1 MFMSLDWDWS
11 AYPNCGA
18 WASELFV
25 VVTIC
30 SSSLGGVRP
39 LATLDWVCSADSRGK
54 AWLSELFV
62 ALVIM
67 LAGLASPAGMSLHA
81 MSFVPACEA
90 GPVGRYSGHPCVDI
104 VTVGWCI
111 NEEG

>member
-1 MFMSLDWDWS
+1 
-11 AYPNCGA
+11 
-18 WASELFV
+18 
-25 VVTIC
+25 
-30 SSSLGGVRP
+30 
-39 LATLDWVCSADSRGK
+39 
-54 AWLSELFV
+54 V

-90 GPVGRYSGHPCVDI
+90 GPVGRYSEHPCVDI